1 MASYLK
7 VENGNVFTIME
18 WFELEETLKSF
29 GSNPPAVGGDTFG
42 SSNSSVGVLHQAPST
57 PTLWL
62 PWSHPRVPFT
72 SMSSQ
77 KSSTKKTQLIET
89 LITARCAAIPRWK
102 LIALSQSFSKWSAL
116 LTKSVLVTQLVY
128 ILSDEYSIS
137 KATESKRSK
146 DFLYIQC
153 KHSPYVGVPN
163 AVIIEHIYI

>member
-1 MASYLK
+1 MVWVGRDLK
-7 VENGNVFTIME
+7 EL
-18 WFELEETLKSF
+18 WFQPSCRGWGHLRFLKL
-29 GSNPPAVGGDTFG
+29 
-42 SSNSSVGVLHQAPST
+42 SVGVLHQAPST

-62 PWSHPRVPFT
+62 PWSHPRAPFT